1 MIQESE
7 IIRLILGIVV
17 ATVFAVSPSGLRR
30 LPGRKWFVAAFYVL
44 LAAWTF
50 TVIEHLFW
58 YDALNILEHIGYV
71 ISAAA
76 YAVWCFKTIGGKAR

>member
-17 ATVFAVSPSGLRR
+17 AFVFAMSPSGIER

-44 LAAWTF
+44 LSSWTF
-50 TVIEHLFW
+50 TVFEHLFL
-58 YDALNILEHIGYV
+58 YDVLNILEHIGYL
-71 ISAAA
+71 ISGILYA
-76 YAVWCFKTIGGKAR
+76 YWCLKTTRGTAR